1 MRIIH
6 GKYGRRRLDLPKG
19 LRARPTTD
27 QAREGLFNI
36 LINRLYFEEI
46 RVLDLFAGT
55 GSISMEFASLGS
67 SDITLIEKDRIHIQF
82 IKKNLGILGIEDINI
97 IQGDVFKFLERNR
110 SKYDVIFADPPYD
123 MPGIASL
130 PHLAIKHLND
140 KDSLFILEHGPSL
153 EFTGQEGF
161 RETRKYGK
169 VNFSFF
175 GI

>member
-6 GKYGRRRLDLPKG
+6 GKYGKRRLDLPKG

-27 QAREGLFNI
+27 LAREGLFNI

-67 SDITLIEKDRIHIQF
+67 SDITLVEKDRFHIQF
-82 IKKNLGILGIEDINI
+82 IKKNLGILGIEGINI
-97 IQGDVFKFLERNR
+97 IQADVFKFLERNR
-110 SKYDVIFADPPYD
+110 SKYDLIFADPPYD
-123 MPGIASL
+123 MPGIIDL
-130 PHLAIKHLND
+130 PLLAINHLRD
-140 KDSLFILEHGPSL
+140 DDSFFILEHGPSL
-153 EFTGQEGF
+153 VFQGHDGF

-169 VNFSFF
+169 VHFSFF
-175 GI
+175 SI

>member
-6 GKYGRRRLDLPKG
+6 GKYGSRRLDLPKG

-36 LINRLYFEEI
+36 LINRLYFDEI

-55 GSISMEFASLGS
+55 GSISMEFASLGTE
-67 SDITLIEKDRIHIQF
+67 DITLVEKDKVHTRF
-82 IKKNLGILGIEDINI
+82 IEKNLGILGIENIDI
-97 IQGDVFKFLERNR
+97 IQGDAFKFLERNR
-110 SKYDVIFADPPYD
+110 SKFDLIFADPPYD
-123 MPGIASL
+123 MPGIINL
-130 PHLAIKHLND
+130 PSLAIRHLRNND
-140 KDSLFILEHGPSL
+140 SSFILEHGPSL
-153 EFTGQEGF
+153 DFHGHEGF

-175 GI
+175 SI